1 MTDREKGGRSLQDL
15 TCLVIVFKI
24 QNLSV
29 LINAFPSC
37 AVAADVFQVLVPKR
51 SEFSGKMI
59 EVEIYESGK
68 HFLKGRPVE
77 DSRPFTPSIAEPLQ
91 KGAVSGLTQVRA
103 VLVAFVAPQRT
114 APSIGFV
121 VLMVLMVETGHS
133 TLLMT
138 PLACSPSFL
147 NTDRRRNALRGSE
160 RHRARNVHLDSPVE
174 SLNSG
179 VKGQKG

>member
-1 MTDREKGGRSLQDL
+1 M
-15 TCLVIVFKI
+15 
-24 QNLSV
+24 
-29 LINAFPSC
+29 
-37 AVAADVFQVLVPKR
+37 PKR

-91 KGAVSGLTQVRA
+91 KGAVSGLTQVRT
-103 VLVAFVAPQRT
+103 VLVAFVAPQQT
-114 APSIGFV
+114 VPSIGFV
-121 VLMVLMVETGHS
+121 GLMVKTVPSM
-133 TLLMT
+133 LLVT
-138 PLACSPSFL
+138 PLACSLSFL
-147 NTDRRRNALRGSE
+147 NTDRRRNALRGTE
-160 RHRARNVHLDSPVE
+160 WHRARNVHLDSPVE

>member
-1 MTDREKGGRSLQDL
+1 M
-15 TCLVIVFKI
+15 
-24 QNLSV
+24 
-29 LINAFPSC
+29 
-37 AVAADVFQVLVPKR
+37 PKR

-91 KGAVSGLTQVRA
+91 KGAVSGLTQVRT

-114 APSIGFV
+114 VPSIGFV
-121 VLMVLMVETGHS
+121 VLMVLMVKTVPS
-133 TLLMT
+133 MLLVT
-138 PLACSPSFL
+138 PLACSLSFL
-147 NTDRRRNALRGSE
+147 NTDRRRNALRGTE
-160 RHRARNVHLDSPVE
+160 WHGARNVHLGSPVE